1 MQVAIIGGGIMGV
14 SAAFWLTRGADPPG
28 VTIIER
34 DPSLA
39 TSSTMLSAASI
50 RQQFGTP
57 ANIRAS
63 RFGWAFLCGARESL
77 GVEVGLKR
85 RGYLTLATEGGA
97 ARLAALVALQ
107 NAEGAAT
114 ILLDPGEIA
123 ARFPWIATEGVAA
136 GALGQ
141 DEGWFDPAALH
152 AGFLA
157 AARAAGARTA
167 TGEAAGLRLGPG
179 GVRAVRLAAGGEI
192 AADVVVNAAG
202 ARAGAVAAMAGQSL
216 PVRPDIRT
224 VFVLD
229 VAEAEG
235 IAAAAPLL
243 VDPAGF
249 WMRPEGRGFIAGMA
263 SPVQPADPWSL
274 PVDWPLFEAAL
285 WPMLAARVPVFE
297 RLRPVS
303 AWAGA
308 YDWNEWDQ
316 NALLGADPACPN
328 LFHIAGFSG
337 HGLQQAPAMG
347 RALAELVLTGGF
359 RTLDLS
365 DFAVTRIAG
374 GRRVVEE
381 AVI

>member
-14 SAAFWLTRGADPPG
+14 SAAFWLTRGAEPPR

-39 TSSTMLSAASI
+39 TSSTMRSAASI

-63 RFGWAFLCGARESL
+63 RFGWAFLSGARESL
-77 GVEVGLKR
+77 GVDVGLKR
-85 RGYLTLATEGGA
+85 RGYLTLATAGGA
-97 ARLAALVALQ
+97 ERLAALVALQ

-114 ILLDPGEIA
+114 VLLSPGEIA

-152 AGFLA
+152 AGFLKG
-157 AARAAGARTA
+157 ARAAGAVRV
-167 TGEAAGLRLGPG
+167 TGEATGLRLRGEA
-179 GVRAVRLAAGGEI
+179 VRAVHLASGEEI

-229 VAEAEG
+229 VAEAEA
-235 IAAAAPLL
+235 IAAAPLL

-249 WMRPEGRGFIAGMA
+249 WMRPEGRGFLAGMA

-274 PVDWPLFEAAL
+274 APDWPLFEAAL
-285 WPMLAARVPVFE
+285 WPMLAARVPAFE

-308 YDWNEWDQ
+308 YDWNDWDQ

-328 LFHIAGFSG
+328 LFHVAGFSG